1 MKRLNNIYDNVYN
14 LDNII
19 KMTDKVCS
27 KVRNKDKVNKFET
40 YKSEHIIN
48 IYNRLKNRDL
58 RLEKYNIFMITDPKC
73 RIVMAQE
80 IEDKIINHLVA
91 KYFLVDVFENK
102 FVNTMIAT
110 RIGKGTH
117 YGIRMIKKYINE
129 MKDKY
134 DNFYVLKIDIK
145 KYFYNMDHD
154 ILKGLIKKKIKDE
167 DVLNLLYEIIDS
179 TNSEYVNRQIIKLKE
194 SRINYLKK
202 LNLNKLIKEV
212 EEIPLYKYGKGCAI
226 GNQTSQMFGL
236 IYLNEVIHFIKEK
249 LHIKYLINY
258 MDDILIIHNDK
269 DYLKYCLNKI
279 INKLSEYELEINK
292 KKTKIES
299 IKNGIDF
306 LGFRFYIDKK
316 LVLKLRNITK
326 KKFKKKVK
334 DLKLLRDNNV
344 INYKEFEVLLSS
356 YKGHLKWGSCNS
368 LYSTYIRY

>member
-91 KYFLVDVFENK
+91 KYFLVDVFENR

-145 KYFYNMDHD
+145 KYFYNMDHK
-154 ILKGLIKKKIKDE
+154 IIKSLIRRNIKDN
-167 DVLNLLYEIIDS
+167 DALNILDKIIDS
-179 TNSEYVNRQIIKLKE
+179 TDEEYVNECIKK
-194 SRINYLKK
+194 
-202 LNLNKLIKEV
+202 
-212 EEIPLYKYGKGCAI
+212 
-226 GNQTSQMFGL
+226 
-236 IYLNEVIHFIKEK
+236 
-249 LHIKYLINY
+249 IKYQFSKSYYNI
-258 MDDILIIHNDK
+258 
-269 DYLKYCLNKI
+269 
-279 INKLSEYELEINK
+279 
-292 KKTKIES
+292 
-299 IKNGIDF
+299 
-306 LGFRFYIDKK
+306 RF
-316 LVLKLRNITK
+316 
-326 KKFKKKVK
+326 
-334 DLKLLRDNNV
+334 
-344 INYKEFEVLLSS
+344 
-356 YKGHLKWGSCNS
+356 
-368 LYSTYIRY
+368 